1 MRVYGTLVVEQ
12 KTTAP
17 KKVDAAGEIL
27 ADGSLTLQNG
37 SAKVRANST
46 RGSAPAFS
54 LATTILAVE
63 CTPCA

>member
-37 SAKVRANST
+37 SAKVRANK
-46 RGSAPAFS
+46 RLSACLFPGYYYS
-54 LATTILAVE
+54 SG
-63 CTPCA
+63 